1 LQAITFYISYFWQ
14 IYLKLHS
21 HLFAEM
27 AEAGQIRG
35 CPASPK
41 IKTARKALK
50 MQFYIISTWRKS
62 G

>member
-1 LQAITFYISYFWQ
+1 MLTN
-14 IYLKLHS
+14 HS

-27 AEAGQIRG
+27 AEAGQYAAALPHLKSKLR
-35 CPASPK
+35 
-41 IKTARKALK
+41 RKALK